1 MKRKLR
7 FFKTVVIKVCSIFA
21 LVTVAL
27 GGYAQKGQSK
37 HFDEAGLF
45 LGAGYYN
52 GEINPSMPFYKP
64 KLAIGLNLRHGFN
77 ERVAVSFQATRCKL
91 EGADRDFSDD
101 YRQKRN
107 ARFENELIELSFC
120 GEYNFFPLE
129 NGSPTKFITP
139 YVAGGLG
146 ITVASFPGQGLR
158 ACIPFGIG
166 VKLAPKKG
174 FTLAFD
180 WKYRKLFSD
189 MLDKISNDMYSLDFE
204 DAAKQKSFLDND
216 DWYSFVGIILS
227 FKLGD
232 GAKGGNGYCPAY
244 R

>member
-7 FFKTVVIKVCSIFA
+7 FFKTVVIKVCAIFA

-27 GGYAQKGQSK
+27 NVNAQRNKNK

-45 LGAGYYN
+45 LGVGYYN
-52 GEINPSMPFYKP
+52 GEINPSKPFYRP
-64 KLAIGLNLRHGFN
+64 KVALGLNLRHGFN
-77 ERVAVSFQATRCKL
+77 ERVAATFQVSRCKL

-101 YRQKRN
+101 YRRQRN
-107 ARFENELIELSFC
+107 AHFENEVIELAFC

-129 NGSPTKFITP
+129 KGSETRFITP

-158 ACIPFGIG
+158 ACIPFGVG
-166 VKLAPKKG
+166 VKIAPTKK
-174 FTLAFD
+174 FTIAFD

-189 MLDKISNDMYSLDFE
+189 MLDQISDDMYSMDFE
-204 DAAKQKSFLDND
+204 EAAKQKSTLGND
-216 DWYSFVGIILS
+216 DWYSFVGVILS
-227 FKLGD
+227 FTLG
-232 GAKGGNGYCPAY
+232 GGNSGSTACPAY